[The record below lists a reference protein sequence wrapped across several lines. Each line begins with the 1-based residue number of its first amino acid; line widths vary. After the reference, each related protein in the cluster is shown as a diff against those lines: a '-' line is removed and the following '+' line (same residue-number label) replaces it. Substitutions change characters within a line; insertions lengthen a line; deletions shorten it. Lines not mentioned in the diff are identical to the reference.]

1 MDFDQLISRHA
12 ARFNADGPH
21 SDIVLFSRVRLA
33 RNINGYPF
41 TGQMSDQDRRSMAAL
56 IRKAAENFFPLDT
69 TAWLDLQKAGP
80 LDRRCLV
87 ERRLISGA
95 FAEETFPR
103 AILIDGEELFTIA
116 VNDEDHLRVN
126 AFASGLDFA
135 AAWGRLCHI
144 ISHFENEFVFAFD
157 QRRGYLTACPSNTGT
172 GLRAAAVLHLPGLI
186 ATGEFNHFSQ
196 SMQQMNFTVHSIYG
210 KGAHS
215 PGALFQVC
223 NQISL
228 GPSEEEILASLE
240 GMLPR
245 VLQYEARARENL
257 LKTGGGQLSQQVDEA
272 MNHLETSR
280 RITIDEA
287 LADLST
293 LRLGYCLGLQKEV
306 SVKRVNDLIFR
317 IQPAHLQKIA
327 DHELS
332 EDEDETF
339 RAGYL
344 HHRLP

>member
-12 ARFNADGPH
+12 VRLSADGPH
-21 SDIVLFSRVRLA
+21 CDIVLFSRVRLA

-41 TGQMSDQDRRSMAAL
+41 AGQMSDQDRRTLIGL
-56 IRKAAENFFPLDT
+56 IRRAAENFFPLDT
-69 TAWLDLQKAGP
+69 TVWLDLQKTGAT
-80 LDRRCLV
+80 DRLCLV
-87 ERRLISGA
+87 ERRLISDT
-95 FAEETFPR
+95 FAEETSPR
-103 AILIDGEELFTIA
+103 AMMIDGEELFTIA
-116 VNDEDHLRVN
+116 ALDEDHLRVN
-126 AFASGLDFA
+126 AFASGLDFS
-135 AAWGRLCHI
+135 AAWQRASHI
-144 ISHFENEFVFAFD
+144 VSHFEEEFVFAFD

-172 GLRAAAVLHLPGLI
+172 GLRAAALLHLPGLI
-186 ATGEFNHFSQ
+186 ATGEYNHFSQ
-196 SMQQMNFTVHSIYG
+196 SLQQMNFTVHGVGG
-210 KGAHS
+210 KGMHS

-240 GMLPR
+240 EMLPR
-245 VLQYEARARENL
+245 VLQYERRARENL
-257 LKTGGGQLSQQVDEA
+257 VKTRGDQLSQQVSAA

-280 RITIDEA
+280 RITVDEA
-287 LADLST
+287 LTDLSI

>member
-1 MDFDQLISRHA
+1 MDFDQLVSRHA
-12 ARFNADGPH
+12 ARFSADGPH

-41 TGQMSDQDRRSMAAL
+41 AGQMSDQDRRALVGL
-56 IRKAAENFFPLDT
+56 IRRAAENLFPLDT
-69 TAWLDLQKAGP
+69 TVWLDLQKAGAT
-80 LDRRCLV
+80 DRDCLV
-87 ERRLISGA
+87 ERRLIDGA
-95 FAEETFPR
+95 FAEETSPR
-103 AILIDGEELFTIA
+103 AILIDGDELFTIA
-116 VNDEDHLRVN
+116 ALEEDHLRVN
-126 AFASGLDFA
+126 AFASGLDFP
-135 AAWGRLCHI
+135 AAWERASRI
-144 ISHFENEFVFAFD
+144 VSHFENEFVFAFD

-210 KGAHS
+210 KGTHS

-223 NQISL
+223 NQIAL

-245 VLQYEARARENL
+245 VLQYEERARENL
-257 LKTGGGQLSQQVDEA
+257 LKTRGGQLSAQVDQA
-272 MNHLETSR
+272 MSHLETSR

-287 LADLST
+287 LADLSV

-339 RAGYL
+339 RADYL